1 MKRSRFV
8 FRMRTGAIRVL
19 QGDHEKNGAMLGT
32 WGVGWE
38 GGRQAADRHPSL
50 IDIWRW
56 QQTS

>member
-1 MKRSRFV
+1 M